1 MTGTAIASM
10 AMEGSGYYNRNSN
23 LQEAGIRLAL
33 PLLEAAAGSVP
44 TDGPVHAPLVIAD
57 YGCSQGRNSMHPM
70 ALAIDRL
77 RSRVGADRPIEVIH
91 TDLPSNDFAS
101 LFAALHDESVSYLA
115 NRPGSNRPRTGRK
128 SSPPDRPRWRP
139 APSWSAFR
147 WAPRRRCMAGT
158 G

>member
-115 NRPGSNRPRTGRK
+115 NRPGSIWGGTPGPCTG
-128 SSPPDRPRWRP
+128 
-139 APSWSAFR
+139 
-147 WAPRRRCMAGT
+147 
-158 G
+158 